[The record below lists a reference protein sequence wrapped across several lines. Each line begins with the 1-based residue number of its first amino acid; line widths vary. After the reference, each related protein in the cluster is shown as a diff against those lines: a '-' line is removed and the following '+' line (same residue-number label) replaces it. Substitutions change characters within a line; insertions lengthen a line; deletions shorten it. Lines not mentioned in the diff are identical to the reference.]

1 MFSRTIRMTVPVSV
15 KAVTRAHLNKR
26 HMSNN
31 FLQEMLQKENV
42 QHRIRTV
49 ATNYVKF
56 IKWPIGVGS
65 VVGFVFG
72 TAYAMDQQ
80 DKRRL
85 SRVETLGYPIGG
97 TLAGAG
103 VGATFPFWLV
113 FAPVSYALGNDTA
126 SAIFKALLAG
136 ALLLNDS
143 DKKK

>member
-1 MFSRTIRMTVPVSV
+1 MFSRTSRMTAPVFGKV
-15 KAVTRAHLNKR
+15 VKR
-26 HMSNN
+26 HAPNN
-31 FLQEMLQKENV
+31 LLQGILQRDNV
-42 QHRIRTV
+42 QERIRTV

-65 VVGFVFG
+65 VTGFVFG

-80 DKRRL
+80 DRGRL
-85 SRVETLGYPIGG
+85 LRVETIEYPIGG
-97 TLAGAG
+97 TLVRAG
-103 VGATFPFWLV
+103 VGATFPFWLI

-136 ALLLNDS
+136 ALLLNDT